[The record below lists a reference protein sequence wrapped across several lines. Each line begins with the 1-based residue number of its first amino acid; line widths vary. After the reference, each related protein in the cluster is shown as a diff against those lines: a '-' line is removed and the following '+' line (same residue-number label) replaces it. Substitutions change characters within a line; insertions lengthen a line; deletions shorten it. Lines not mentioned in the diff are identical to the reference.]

1 MGGLSLNGVPLA
13 SLVLAALYLLLMGL
27 KAAGALRIL
36 GQRPPRPQAPAR
48 YDGSGVAILQP
59 ILGGDPLLA
68 QVLQHNLRALPGA
81 HFHWLLDDADSTGL
95 ATAAALCAAHPGH
108 HITCLHCPAAPE
120 GTNPKTFKLDAVL
133 PQVREPVLLV
143 LDDDARLSA
152 AALAQLVDELDAADA
167 DLVTAL
173 PCYRDDGA
181 AGARL
186 MAQFVNNN
194 AVLTYLGLLPWLA
207 PLSINGMCYALRSE
221 RLRALGGFTPLL
233 RMLADDLALAR
244 ALRRQDARLFQSTA
258 PVEVQTHVP
267 TLQRCRQQMHRWM
280 LFAVLLLRDES
291 PRLRLLI
298 GVLHG
303 LPPLLLWALLVLAM
317 VPPIGL
323 PALVAA
329 LVLVLRAGLLMH
341 LQRRAGGR
349 ARHRPLASLLAEL
362 LQPLHL
368 LHAACVR
375 RIRWRTRLYQV
386 HANDD
391 FQGG

>member
-36 GQRPPRPQAPAR
+36 GQRPPRPQAPAG

-68 QVLQHNLRALPGA
+68 QVLRHNLQALPGA
-81 HFHWLLDDADSTGL
+81 HFHWLLDEADAIGR
-95 ATAAALCAAHPGH
+95 ATADALCAAHPVH
-108 HITCLHCPAAPE
+108 QITRLIYPAAPE

-194 AVLTYLGLLPWLA
+194 AALTYLGLLPWLA
-207 PLSINGMCYALRSE
+207 PLSINGMCYALQTA
-221 RLRALGGFTPLL
+221 RLRELGGFAPL
-233 RMLADDLALAR
+233 RHMLADDLALAR
-244 ALRRQDARLFQSTA
+244 ALRDQGARLHQSTA
-258 PVEVQTHVP
+258 CVEVQTHVP
-267 TLQRCRQQMHRWM
+267 TLQRYRQQMHRWM
-280 LFAVLLLRDES
+280 LFALLLLRDES
-291 PRLRLLI
+291 RPVRALI
-298 GVLHG
+298 GLLHG
-303 LPPLLLWALLVLAM
+303 LPPLLLWAVLLLAAW
-317 VPPIGL
+317 PPLGA
-323 PALVAA
+323 PALIAA
-329 LVLVLRAGLLMH
+329 AVLLLRAAVLMR
-341 LQRRAGGR
+341 LQRRASGR
-349 ARHRPLASLLAEL
+349 VRHRPVLSVLAEL

-368 LHAACVR
+368 LHATCVR
-375 RIRWRTRLYQV
+375 RIRWRTHLYHV
-386 HANDD
+386 RANDRFHD
-391 FQGG
+391 A

>member
-1 MGGLSLNGVPLA
+1 MGSLSLDAVALA
-13 SLVLAALYLLLMGL
+13 SLGLAVLYLLLVGV

-36 GQRPPRPQAPAR
+36 GQRPPRQQAADAC
-48 YDGSGVAILQP
+48 DGRGVAILQP

-68 QVLQHNLRALPGA
+68 QVLRHNLQALPGA
-81 HFHWLLDDADSTGL
+81 HFHWLLDEADGTGR
-95 ATAAALCAAHPGH
+95 AAADALCAAHPGH
-108 HITCLHCPAAPE
+108 QITCLVYPGAPE

-133 PQVREPVLLV
+133 AQVREPMLLV

-152 AALAQLVDELDAADA
+152 AALAQLVDELETTGA

-181 AGARL
+181 PGARL

-194 AVLTYLGLLPWLA
+194 AVLTYLGLLPWLP

-221 RLRALGGFTPLL
+221 RLRALGGFSPLL

-244 ALRRQDARLFQSTA
+244 ALRRQGARLFQSTA

-267 TLQRCRQQMHRWM
+267 TLQRYRQQMHRWM

-303 LPPLLLWALLVLAM
+303 LPPLLLWALLVLA
-317 VPPIGL
+317 VLPPIGL
-323 PALVAA
+323 PAVAA
-329 LVLVLRAGLLMH
+329 VLVLLLRTGLLRH
-341 LQRRAGGR
+341 LQHRATGEM
-349 ARHRPLASLLAEL
+349 RHRALASLLAEL

-368 LHAACVR
+368 LHALCLR

-386 HANDD
+386 RANDD
-391 FQGG
+391 FRGG

>member
-1 MGGLSLNGVPLA
+1 MGILSLTGIVLA
-13 SLVLAALYLLLMGL
+13 SLLLAAFYLLLMGL

-36 GQRPPRPQAPAR
+36 GQRPPWPQAPAGH
-48 YDGSGVAILQP
+48 DGRGVAILQP
-59 ILGGDPLLA
+59 ILGDDPLLA
-68 QVLQHNLRALPGA
+68 QVLQHNLQALPGA
-81 HFHWLLDDADSTGL
+81 HFHWLLDDADAIGR
-95 ATAAALCAAHPGH
+95 ATADALCAAHPGH
-108 HITCLHCPAAPE
+108 QITCLVHPAAPE

-152 AALAQLVDELDAADA
+152 AALAQLLDELGAADA

-181 AGARL
+181 RGARL

-194 AVLTYLGLLPWLA
+194 AVLTYLGLLPWLP

-221 RLRALGGFTPLL
+221 RLRELGGFTPLL

-244 ALRRQDARLFQSTA
+244 ALRRQGARLFQSTA

-267 TLQRCRQQMHRWM
+267 TLQRYRQQMHRWM
-280 LFAVLLLRDES
+280 LFALLLLRDES

-317 VPPIGL
+317 LPPIGL
-323 PALVAA
+323 PALAAA
-329 LVLVLRAGLLMH
+329 LVLVLRAGLLMY

-375 RIRWRTRLYQV
+375 RIRWRTRLYEV
-386 HANDD
+386 RANND